1 MKIYGVP
8 VSKLTFKD
16 DADYSEKEKHLRG
29 LHLADKIKALGLSS
43 VTNEAGETFVGI
55 IPMYPWDNTKDINDI
70 TTVGKA
76 KRFIGRH
83 LTRIVEEDLDTVK
96 GFINFYED

>member
-8 VSKLTFKD
+8 ASKLTFKD
-16 DADYSEKEKHLRG
+16 DADYSEKEKNLRG
-29 LHLADKIKALGLSS
+29 LHLEDKIKALGLSS
-43 VTNEAGETFVGI
+43 VKNEAGETLIGI
-55 IPMYPWDNTKDINDI
+55 VPMYPWDNSKDINDI

-96 GFINFYED
+96 SYIDFYED

>member
-8 VSKLTFKD
+8 MDKLTFKD
-16 DADYSEKEKHLRG
+16 DVDYSEKEKHLRG
-29 LHLADKIKALGLSS
+29 MHFEDKIKALGLAMAK
-43 VTNEAGETFVGI
+43 NDEGEVFIGI
-55 IPMYPWDNTKDINDI
+55 CPMYPWDNTKFIADI

-83 LTRIVEEDLDTVK
+83 LTRIANEDLDTIK
-96 GFINFYED
+96 SYINFYE

>member
-8 VSKLTFKD
+8 MSKLTFKD
-16 DADYSEKEKHLRG
+16 DVDYSEKEKNLRG
-29 LHLADKIKALGLSS
+29 MHFEDKIKALGLAMEN
-43 VTNEAGETFVGI
+43 NESGETIIGI
-55 IPMYPWDNTKDINDI
+55 KPMYPWDNSKDIADI

-83 LTRIVEEDLDTVK
+83 LTRIANEDLDTIK
-96 GFINFYED
+96 SYIDFYE